1 MPIYIIRPREGP
13 DMAVEGVAIHWFHPQ
28 GTHAAAVYVMGEGN
42 KRVAII
48 PSDALRAIYLQE
60 AEKETKSNVKVL

>member
-1 MPIYIIRPREGP
+1 MPIFTIKLREGS
-13 DMAVEGVAIHWFHPQ
+13 DIAVEGVAIHWFHPQ
-28 GTHAAAVYVMGEGN
+28 GTHAAVVYVMGEGN
-42 KRVAII
+42 KRVAMI